1 MQRVTMPGAY
11 LITIKR
17 KKMNNYSDNA
27 TAVAAVLSTYFEGI
41 FNGDAELLR
50 STFHPQALVIGDI
63 NGQPYF
69 KSLDQYIDGVKN
81 RKSPRELNETFRME
95 ILSIEIINSIAI
107 VKARVPMFD
116 FNYYDLLSLN
126 KIDGKWVIVNKLLTN
141 VKV

>member
-1 MQRVTMPGAY
+1 
-11 LITIKR
+11 
-17 KKMNNYSDNA
+17 MNNYSDNA

-81 RKSPRELNETFRME
+81 RKSPRELNETFHME
-95 ILSIEIINSIAI
+95 ILSIEIINSIAV

-126 KIDGKWVIVNKLLTN
+126 KIGGKWVIVNKLLTN
-141 VKV
+141 VIV